1 MINAILEGFFLGLVL
16 AVLIGPV
23 FFQMIDLSISKNKK
37 TALIF
42 AFGVW
47 LSDITVLSLCV
58 VLINQIEE
66 WHLLE
71 SKILEYLAFVVFII
85 FGITKLLSKPSVSNT
100 LQIKANKKILFSQG
114 YLINTVNPSV
124 WAFWLSTSTLA
135 QELFNGS
142 KFKIT
147 IYFLS
152 CIITFISTDLIKIVL
167 AYKLK
172 NNINR
177 KILFI
182 FNKIVGIL
190 FIIAGVVILYETF

>member
-124 WAFWLSTSTLA
+124 WAFWLSIFSFMLSENSTSFSLDVAGFTVKPPFDKSML
-135 QELFNGS
+135 S
-142 KFKIT
+142 KT
-147 IYFLS
+147 ID
-152 CIITFISTDLIKIVL
+152 C
-167 AYKLK
+167 
-172 NNINR
+172 
-177 KILFI
+177 
-182 FNKIVGIL
+182 
-190 FIIAGVVILYETF
+190 